1 MSFTDPM
8 GLAVYV
14 VCHVAASPLGYV
26 TSPTS
31 FHCAIDIVP
40 DNPAIST
47 LTIGGQPSDG
57 NLVYR
62 PNYSGDSEC
71 HAQTKTLVQ
80 TPNGLTDNQF
90 IINLIQA
97 AASYNNNLPY
107 SFPTNI
113 NGAMPP
119 GTYNSNSVVSGVI
132 NAAGGTPPS
141 LPVSTPGYGN
151 PIPLGGH

>member
-1 MSFTDPM
+1 M

-31 FHCAIDIVP
+31 YHCAIDIVP
-40 DNPAIST
+40 DDTRIST
-47 LTIGGQPSDG
+47 LTIGGQPSNG

-62 PNYSGDSEC
+62 PNYSGDAEC
-71 HAQTKTLVQ
+71 HAQIKTLVP
-80 TPNGLTDNQF
+80 TPDGRTDNQF

-113 NGAMPP
+113 NGAMAP
-119 GTYNSNSVVSGVI
+119 GTCSSNSVVSGVI
-132 NAAGGTPPS
+132 NAAGGTPPP

-151 PIPLGGH
+151 PIPLSVH